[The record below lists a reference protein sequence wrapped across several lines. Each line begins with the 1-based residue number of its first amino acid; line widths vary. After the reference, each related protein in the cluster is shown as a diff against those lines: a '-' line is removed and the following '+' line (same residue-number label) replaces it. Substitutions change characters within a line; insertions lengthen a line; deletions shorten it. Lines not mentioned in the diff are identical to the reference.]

1 MTHAEISFFLQL
13 LAAASAIITPAALWW
28 LSRHF
33 VMRSE
38 YESLCPKVDR
48 IEQTLIRMESQ
59 QEQLDDHEERIRSIE
74 HSLR

>member
-1 MTHAEISFFLQL
+1 MTHADIQFILQL
-13 LAAASAIITPAALWW
+13 LAAASTVVTPAALWW

-38 YESLCPKVDR
+38 YENLCPKVDR